1 MKKPFLVVHDY
12 GQGGVWAFIHARS
25 REEIERRFPELDIVD
40 EVPKWMSVDEVAVLE
55 ERMTFDLDKP
65 RGWLA
70 KVAVG
75 HKGRDDDIAAG
86 EPE

>member
-1 MKKPFLVVHDY
+1 MKQRFLVVYDY

-25 REEIERRFPELDIVD
+25 REEIKRGFPELDIVD

-55 ERMTFDLDKP
+55 ERMTFDIDKP

-70 KVAVG
+70 KVAAR
-75 HKGRDDDIAAG
+75 HKGRDKDIAAG
-86 EPE
+86 